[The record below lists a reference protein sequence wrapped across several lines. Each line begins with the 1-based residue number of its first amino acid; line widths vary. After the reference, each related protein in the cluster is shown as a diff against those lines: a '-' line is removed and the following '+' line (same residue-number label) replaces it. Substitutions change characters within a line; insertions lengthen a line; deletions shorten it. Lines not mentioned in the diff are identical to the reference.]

1 MKITKAFLKMTK
13 TEQEE
18 WLVTK
23 LNEAYSQ
30 VDEVKRLLSKVR
42 GGMKID
48 IEIDRPDL
56 ALLKE

>member
-1 MKITKAFLKMTK
+1 MKITRAFLKMTK
-13 TEQEE
+13 KEQEE

-42 GGMKID
+42 GGMKLD

>member
-1 MKITKAFLKMTK
+1 MKITKAFLRMTK

-42 GGMKID
+42 GGMKLD

>member
-1 MKITKAFLKMTK
+1 MKITRAFLKMTK

>member
-18 WLVTK
+18 YLVIK
-23 LNEAYSQ
+23 LNEAYNQ
-30 VDEVKRLLSKVR
+30 VDDIKKLLSRVR
-42 GGMKID
+42 GGMKIE

>member
-1 MKITKAFLKMTK
+1 MKITRAFLKMTK

-42 GGMKID
+42 GGMKLD